1 MQPSSDIRR
10 LIDIMA
16 ALRHPVSGCPWD
28 VEQTFATIAPFTLE
42 EAYEVADAI

>member
-16 ALRHPVSGCPWD
+16 ALRDPISGCPWD
-28 VEQTFATIAPFTLE
+28 GP
-42 EAYEVADAI
+42 ADLRFDRAIHH